1 MPDFMGG
8 LAKGIAEHEGDVL
21 GRVKDLAGSIRTL
34 MTASTAKAATAARGA
49 VHSTSSSVTQN
60 VNIENSYSGGSM
72 ETQRN
77 VSKAMKK
84 SAADATDYMAR
95 GLAYARG

>member
-1 MPDFMGG
+1 MSG
-8 LAKGIAEHEGDVL
+8 LAGGIEDNQDTVL
-21 GRVKDLAGSIRTL
+21 NKVRGLAGGIRTI
-34 MTASTAKAATAARGA
+34 MASATAKVSTARAGTMNSR
-49 VHSTSSSVTQN
+49 SSSVTQN
-60 VNIENSYSGGSM
+60 VNIENSYSGGSS

-84 SAADATDYMAR
+84 SAVDATTQMAR